1 MTKLK
6 NYLFL
11 LLCLKIGQR
20 QPQIFSPKVT
30 NICEADVQWK
40 LNFCSETIE
49 ATSPAL
55 KIIECCKY
63 TAQIFPKLSSD
74 EFCAKFSAF
83 RVTAVTNVG
92 PTCWDQPQPRLHQ
105 TFICNSLH
113 NGIVVKPTRNS
124 DSILISTVSS
134 SSHQGSHVPSGH
146 LPILF
151 TELCWI
157 KHCVYVTRHISATLR
172 DIRDTQT
179 VSRDTETP
187 PACVGSCP
195 HLLRSIV
202 YIILQIGCKM

>member
-134 SSHQGSHVPSGH
+134 SSHQGFTCSKWPPPHPVHGAVLNKTLCLRYASHLGNPSWH
-146 LPILF
+146 SWHTNRLPWHRDAAC
-151 TELCWI
+151 LCR
-157 KHCVYVTRHISATLR
+157 VLS
-172 DIRDTQT
+172 
-179 VSRDTETP
+179 P
-187 PACVGSCP
+187 PLEIYSL
-195 HLLRSIV
+195 HNLTNR
-202 YIILQIGCKM
+202 M

>member
-1 MTKLK
+1 MPRPPHARCSSASSRPRHHPQQLPRTKVSFISEIARRNLQRIIRYSDSLTCPRQVTKLK

-49 ATSPAL
+49 ATSRAL

-92 PTCWDQPQPRLHQ
+92 PTC
-105 TFICNSLH
+105 
-113 NGIVVKPTRNS
+113 
-124 DSILISTVSS
+124 
-134 SSHQGSHVPSGH
+134 
-146 LPILF
+146 
-151 TELCWI
+151 
-157 KHCVYVTRHISATLR
+157 
-172 DIRDTQT
+172 
-179 VSRDTETP
+179 
-187 PACVGSCP
+187 
-195 HLLRSIV
+195 
-202 YIILQIGCKM
+202 